1 MSILLGLQEGGI
13 MLEYRSMFK
22 FLSKKLIESQLKK
35 LPKEQQELI
44 MALMEKDPKLFETIA
59 KEIKE
64 MTKNG
69 MDEQLASMNVMMKYK
84 PQIQKIMMDLQ
95 SGK

>member
-1 MSILLGLQEGGI
+1 
-13 MLEYRSMFK
+13 MLEYSPMFK

-44 MALMEKDPKLFETIA
+44 MALMEKNPQLFEKIA

-64 MTKNG
+64 LTKNG

-84 PQIQKIMMDLQ
+84 SDVQKVMAEIQA
-95 SGK
+95 GK

>member
-1 MSILLGLQEGGI
+1 M
-13 MLEYRSMFK
+13 SMFK
-22 FLSKKLIESQLKK
+22 FLSKKLLESQLKK

-44 MALMEKDPKLFETIA
+44 MALMEKNPKLFEKIA

-64 MTKNG
+64 LTKNG

-84 PQIQKIMMDLQ
+84 SEVQKVVSEIQ
-95 SGK
+95 SGKK